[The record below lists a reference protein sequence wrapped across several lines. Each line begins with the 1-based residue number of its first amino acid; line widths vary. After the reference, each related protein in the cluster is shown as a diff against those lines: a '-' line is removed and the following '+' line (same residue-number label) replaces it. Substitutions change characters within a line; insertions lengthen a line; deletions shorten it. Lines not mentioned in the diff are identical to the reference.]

1 MYVHIHRYRKKTR
14 TPLDFET
21 CACACAKLCSKHNGR
36 YPLPRILWLQPEK
49 VVRDTPVHF
58 FFIDYTR
65 HAGWGAKTRRE
76 GREVQIYYV
85 FTTPSAKGDPQKN
98 EIPEQHPQATAAHL
112 STAPL
117 RPCSPPPP
125 SVHASPSSSGLVCHR
140 FRDLHVEG
148 AGEAGRQ
155 GEEGGREGGSEGER
169 AREREREGGRGRE
182 GGREGGRGRGGR
194 ERICIHTQRDMYTH
208 TFAQY
213 THTCAHTYKS
223 PREYVCL

>member
-125 SVHASPSSSGLVCHR
+125 LCPCLSLVFRARMSPFPRPACGGSG
-140 FRDLHVEG
+140 G
-148 AGEAGRQ
+148 GRET
-155 GEEGGREGGSEGER
+155 GRGGGEGGRE
-169 AREREREGGRGRE
+169 
-182 GGREGGRGRGGR
+182 
-194 ERICIHTQRDMYTH
+194 
-208 TFAQY
+208 
-213 THTCAHTYKS
+213 
-223 PREYVCL
+223 